1 MYDSSQNQVSKLQ
14 DMLSELSGEK
24 ALLESRFHTLAAN
37 HEQMI
42 RIKDEYK
49 EQISRLSKKDKAES
63 STMALL
69 QEELLETKNDRDS
82 LDKRCKLL
90 EHGIR
95 ELESVLDSERRD
107 HKHAIDEL
115 KSRHAHEAESLRK
128 NVEGKHH

>member
-1 MYDSSQNQVSKLQ
+1 MYDSSQNQVTKLQ

-49 EQISRLSKKDKAES
+49 EEISRLSKKDKTES
-63 STMALL
+63 STMELL
-69 QEELLETKNDRDS
+69 QRELLETKNDRDS

-90 EHGIR
+90 EHRIR
-95 ELESVLDSERRD
+95 ELGSVMDAERRD
-107 HKHAIDEL
+107 HKHTIDEL
-115 KSRHAHEAESLRK
+115 NSRHSNDINSSRIT
-128 NVEGKHH
+128 VEGR